1 MWQQPKDNVTWN
13 DEFWYTAEPLSKNK
27 VGQLMTLLTKEAKLS
42 KPYTNHCVRSTC
54 ITILDENNFEA
65 RHIMTLSGHKKEEP
79 IKSYTVV
86 TSSPKKKQMS
96 NALADALVKTNSPP
110 ELKREVKNEIQINQP
125 VDNGIAEISELLQ
138 MSPEEEKASSVKYS
152 VISLPTQC
160 L

>member
-1 MWQQPKDNVTWN
+1 MTLLRCNKRRHFKKFLFLLGNLLCPVKCYELYINRLNTGSTSLRQQPKDNVTWN

-65 RHIMTLSGHKKEEP
+65 RHIMTLSGHKKEEY
-79 IKSYTVV
+79 IKSYSVV

-96 NALADALVKTNSPP
+96 NAQEGVQNWHQSHYGVSNL
-110 ELKREVKNEIQINQP
+110 
-125 VDNGIAEISELLQ
+125 
-138 MSPEEEKASSVKYS
+138 
-152 VISLPTQC
+152 
-160 L
+160 